1 MSLSLYECITLSFF
15 GQVRSHHHYCQKA
28 KNIHIQTNIKTS
40 LNWCLTSSPTELDWT
55 SNNQIN
61 YFLSF
66 PSLRLLLN
74 AVACITRWDGGSSLA
89 SKSAAPIFPLS
100 PVNFFFLLN
109 FTKKSELYYKPA
121 TGFTGG
127 LVLQLLSWSRLGT
140 LTAAHGWKVG
150 AGNGPDVWGLE
161 GELGGEVELLLL
173 PLVVVG
179 GHGGS
184 HRVRGGAP
192 GTRQGLRP
200 CLAWVPALSQA
211 LRG

>member
-1 MSLSLYECITLSFF
+1 M
-15 GQVRSHHHYCQKA
+15 
-28 KNIHIQTNIKTS
+28 
-40 LNWCLTSSPTELDWT
+40 
-55 SNNQIN
+55 
-61 YFLSF
+61 
-66 PSLRLLLN
+66 
-74 AVACITRWDGGSSLA
+74 ACITRWDGGSSLA

-121 TGFTGG
+121 TGG
-127 LVLQLLSWSRLGT
+127 LDLQLLSSSRLGN

-184 HRVRGGAP
+184 HRVRGRCTRHQAGPQAMSSVSTCTLP
-192 GTRQGLRP
+192 GFERVNHQE
-200 CLAWVPALSQA
+200 
-211 LRG
+211 

>member
-1 MSLSLYECITLSFF
+1 M
-15 GQVRSHHHYCQKA
+15 V
-28 KNIHIQTNIKTS
+28 
-40 LNWCLTSSPTELDWT
+40 
-55 SNNQIN
+55 N

-100 PVNFFFLLN
+100 PCQFL
-109 FTKKSELYYKPA
+109 FSPQFYKKSELYYKPA
-121 TGFTGG
+121 TGFIGG
-127 LVLQLLSWSRLGT
+127 LDLQLLSSSRLGK

-184 HRVRGGAP
+184 HRVRGGWCTRHQAGPRAMSSVSTCTLP
-192 GTRQGLRP
+192 GFERVNHQG
-200 CLAWVPALSQA
+200 
-211 LRG
+211 

>member
-1 MSLSLYECITLSFF
+1 MCVWLYPFLVRSSLIITLI
-15 GQVRSHHHYCQKA
+15 YCQKA

-89 SKSAAPIFPLS
+89 SKSAAPIFLLS
-100 PVNFFFLLN
+100 HFPPVNFSFLLN

-121 TGFTGG
+121 TGG
-127 LVLQLLSWSRLGT
+127 LDLQLLSSSRLGN
-140 LTAAHGWKVG
+140 LTTAHGWKVG
-150 AGNGPDVWGLE
+150 TGNGPDVWGLE

-179 GHGGS
+179 GHWGS

-192 GTRQGLRP
+192 GTRQGLGP